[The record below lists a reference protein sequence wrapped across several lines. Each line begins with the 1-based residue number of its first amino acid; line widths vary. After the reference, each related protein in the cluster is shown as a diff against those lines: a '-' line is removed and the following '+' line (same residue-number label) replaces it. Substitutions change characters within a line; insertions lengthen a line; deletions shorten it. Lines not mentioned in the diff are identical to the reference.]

1 MSRSTMT
8 AAGKL
13 VPKTVAELQTAVR
26 DANERG
32 DALLIEGGKTLS
44 GMGRAPE
51 RQATPLS
58 TVALRKINSYAFADL
73 TVSVEAG
80 LTVRA
85 LRATLAEHSQFIPI
99 DVPRAHE
106 ATVGGA
112 LASGWLGPRRHLFGR
127 PRDYIIGSS
136 IVLADGTLA
145 SAGGMVV
152 KNVTG
157 YDMSRLY
164 VGSFG
169 TLGVLASAN
178 FKTVPMPGAA
188 RAFIARLPEN
198 TRLRAMAQ
206 VQELKVP
213 VAAALWAHGFKKSI
227 DGEEGH
233 DGRLFVLLEGS
244 NAVIERATRDLRSA
258 LGRAGV
264 PETTIIDTGARD
276 AYDRV
281 LDALIANVG
290 ERSVTYRVLGVP
302 AEIDDRVRG
311 GYLTARQHE
320 LTAESIVDVINGDL
334 FLRVSGKDA
343 HAFSERIEAFD
354 DALHLLFPKAIVV
367 AGDSPM
373 RASLNV
379 WGELPSGIERMRAL
393 KARFDPHRTLNP
405 GRFIG
410 NI

>member
-1 MSRSTMT
+1 M
-8 AAGKL
+8 
-13 VPKTVAELQTAVR
+13 KTIAELQEAVR
-26 DANERG
+26 EANDRG

-44 GMGRAPE
+44 GMGRAPDRE
-51 RQATPLS
+51 ATPLS
-58 TVALRKINSYAFADL
+58 TTGLRKINAYEFADL
-73 TVSVEAG
+73 TISVQAG

-85 LRATLAEHSQFIPI
+85 LRAALAEHSQFVPI

-106 ATVGGA
+106 ATIGGA

-127 PRDYIIGSS
+127 TRDYIIGSS
-136 IVLADGTLA
+136 IILADGTLA
-145 SAGGMVV
+145 AAGGMVV
-152 KNVTG
+152 KNVAG

-178 FKTVPMPGAA
+178 FKTLPMPANA
-188 RAFIARLPEN
+188 RAFIARLPED

-206 VQELKVP
+206 VQELKIP
-213 VAAALWAHGFKKSI
+213 AAAALWVHGFKKSI

-233 DGRLFVLLEGS
+233 DGRMFILLEGS
-244 NAVIERATRDLRSA
+244 SAILERATRDLRSA

-264 PETTIIDTGARD
+264 PETTIIDAGARE
-276 AYDRV
+276 AFDRA
-281 LDALIANVG
+281 LDAFVANIG
-290 ERSVTYRVLGVP
+290 ERSVTYRLLAP
-302 AEIDDRVRG
+302 PEEIDTGVRG
-311 GYLTARQHE
+311 GYITARRHE
-320 LTAESIVDVINGDL
+320 LSAESIVDIINGDI

-343 HAFSERIEAFD
+343 HAFSDRIEAFD
-354 DALHLLFPKAIVV
+354 DAFHALFPKAIIV

-379 WGELPSGIERMRAL
+379 WGDLPSGIERMRAL
-393 KARFDPHRTLNP
+393 KDRFDPRRTLNP

-410 NI
+410 TI